1 MPKNNK
7 LEPVKLPMPLRFGE
21 KPTTEFKNNLKAMK
35 VVLMSAPSMD
45 ELRSYLPQFALATWS
60 ELPDSNDNI
69 SLRERDKVIREIL
82 EGKALPTALET
93 VNLVFRIEGI
103 SLQEVTHIL
112 RHRMASFSADCSGD
126 KWWTHKAALVPNSI
140 ENSKGSGEDDAYWY
154 ATGEKVAKDN
164 FYERYKQIVQMSK
177 ELYCDMIDS
186 KQISIMDARYIL
198 PRCLETFYYMRITLK
213 DALAFIRQR
222 IDKQIQPETDNW
234 MAYLMWS
241 ALLDQYPVMNG
252 IINIHQPSGFYIKM
266 ARTGKATNLYFP
278 DKDSD
283 FFEYNELDFIYP
295 CTRDQLNGTDKGA
308 KNLFNES
315 LMMVEEWI
323 AAQEKKNTQI
333 LEEEYSRDER
343 NL

>member
-1 MPKNNK
+1 MPKNND
-7 LEPVKLPMPLRFGE
+7 LPAIELPMALRFGE
-21 KPTTEFKNNLKAMK
+21 KPTTKFKNNLESMR
-35 VVLMSAPSMD
+35 VTLMSAPSMD
-45 ELRSYLPQFALATWS
+45 DLRSYLPQFALATWS
-60 ELPDSNDNI
+60 ENPDSNDHI

-93 VNLVFRIEGI
+93 VNIVFRIEGI

-126 KWWTHKAALVPNSI
+126 KWWTHKAALVPASI
-140 ENSKGSGEDDAYWY
+140 ENSKGSGEDIWY
-154 ATGEKVAKDN
+154 GTNQIVAKDN

-213 DALAFIRQR
+213 DCLAFIRQR

-241 ALLDQYPVMNG
+241 ALLDQYPIMNG
-252 IINIHQPSGFYIKM
+252 IIDIHQPSHFYIKM

-278 DKDSD
+278 DDDSD
-283 FFEYNELDFIYP
+283 KFEYNENDFIYQ
-295 CTRDQLNGTDKGA
+295 CTRDQLNGTDEGA
-308 KNLFNES
+308 TNKFSKMLATFDEWVKFKEEKNAE
-315 LMMVEEWI
+315 
-323 AAQEKKNTQI
+323 I
-333 LEEEYSRDER
+333 LEEEYRRDES
-343 NL
+343 LI